1 MTYCLMVIRS
11 AAKCSI
17 EDHVVNR
24 QMPEGGLQAL
34 QSTVLADLAW
44 AQGLPTDFRL
54 VEKET
59 YRRLISLL
67 VSGMYVL
74 APQGRIEAF
83 TTLTL
88 LTTQQQLMLPGGCAL
103 SNTFKTYEKYGYQP
117 ISLPSEMH
125 SALNVYVALRRRIG
139 TASELL
145 FIDHTGKPYSSTKL
159 GSLVTQY
166 FRSTMDLHLTTTM
179 IRSLWEIMSDK
190 ALKAEVISPA
200 QRAAVMNINGH
211 SSQTTK
217 DYYLRTAREEDAR
230 RGSEVRNAILQ
241 HDVQL
246 LDAQAR
252 STASAN
258 MHAWG
263 TAHPCFS
270 APSPKRVKWTDFEK
284 EFVVSYCN
292 DVVARSPELGY
303 KAVGMCLDFIKS
315 DPALVAQ
322 FHAHHTLESRR
333 LSQPWKEWKQ
343 RQHKLDGANGS
354 FDSIQTSMV

>member
-1 MTYCLMVIRS
+1 
-11 AAKCSI
+11 
-17 EDHVVNR
+17 
-24 QMPEGGLQAL
+24 MPEGGLQAL
-34 QSTVLADLAW
+34 QATVLTDLAW
-44 AQGLPTDFRL
+44 AKRLPTDICLVENETFRRL
-54 VEKET
+54 VSF
-59 YRRLISLL
+59 I

-88 LTTQQQLMLPGGCAL
+88 LSTQQQLLLPGGCAL

-117 ISLPSEMH
+117 ITLPPELH
-125 SALNVYVALRRRIG
+125 PALTVYIELRRCIG
-139 TASELL
+139 TVSDTL
-145 FIDHTGKPYSSTKL
+145 FVDYGGRPYSSTKL
-159 GSLVTQY
+159 GGLVTQY
-166 FRSTMDLHLTTTM
+166 FRFSMNLHLTTTL

-190 ALKAEVISPA
+190 ALKAAVISPA

-230 RGSEVRNAILQ
+230 RGTEVRNAILQ

-246 LDAQAR
+246 LDAQSR

-263 TAHPCFS
+263 TSHPCF
-270 APSPKRVKWTDFEK
+270 AALSPKRVKWTDFEK
-284 EFVVSYCN
+284 RFVVSFCN
-292 DVVARSPELGY
+292 DVVTRSPELASQ
-303 KAVGMCLDFIKS
+303 AVRMCLDFIKADS
-315 DPALVAQ
+315 TLVAQ

-333 LSQPWKEWKQ
+333 LSQPWKEWKK
-343 RQHKLDGANGS
+343 RQARLDAANGPT
-354 FDSIQTSMV
+354 TSSRVV

>member
-1 MTYCLMVIRS
+1 
-11 AAKCSI
+11 
-17 EDHVVNR
+17 
-24 QMPEGGLQAL
+24 MPEGGLQAL
-34 QSTVLADLAW
+34 QATVFTDLAW
-44 AQGLPTDFRL
+44 AQGLPTDIRL

-59 YRRLISLL
+59 FRRLVSFL

-88 LTTQQQLMLPGGCAL
+88 RSTQQQLLLPGGCAL

-117 ISLPSEMH
+117 ITLPPELH
-125 SALNVYVALRRRIG
+125 PALTVYIELRRRIN
-139 TASELL
+139 TVSNTL
-145 FIDHTGKPYSSTKL
+145 FVDFGGRPYSSTKL
-159 GSLVTQY
+159 GGFVTQY
-166 FRSTMDLHLTTTM
+166 FRSSMDLHLTTTA

-190 ALKAEVISPA
+190 ALKAAVISPA

-230 RGSEVRNAILQ
+230 HGTEVRNAILQ

-246 LDAQAR
+246 LDAQSR
-252 STASAN
+252 SAASAN

-263 TAHPCFS
+263 TAHPCFA
-270 APSPKRVKWTDFEK
+270 APSPKRVKWTEFEK
-284 EFVVSYCN
+284 SFVVSFCN
-292 DVVARSPELGY
+292 DVVTRSPELEY
-303 KAVGMCLDFIKS
+303 QAVRMCLDVIKS
-315 DPALVAQ
+315 DPGLVAQ

-333 LSQPWKEWKQ
+333 LSQPWKEWK
-343 RQHKLDGANGS
+343 RRHARLDPTNGLS
-354 FDSIQTSMV
+354 DNSRVV